1 MKILRKIIITGGHLT
16 PALAVIEEL
25 KSKNARWDIYY
36 FGRRFPIEGKKIPSE
51 ESKIISQ
58 YGVKFISLNAG
69 RLQRKFTLY
78 TLPSLFRIPVGFFQ
92 ALILL
97 VKIRPDVIL
106 SFGSYVSTPVVI
118 AGRFLR
124 IPVITHEQT
133 VTLGLA
139 NKINSYFASKVAV
152 SYKENLSNFSSGK
165 AVFTGNPLR
174 KEIFVAKSDSFTR
187 EIALKKRK
195 LGLPIIYIT
204 GGNLGAKII
213 NLNVVGI
220 LPVLLKKFLIIHQ
233 TGKLDYQEI
242 TDFAEGLTESDKE
255 RYFFKSYLSS
265 EEIGWILANTDLVIS
280 RSGAN
285 ITYELGVLGKP
296 VIFIPL
302 PIAGG
307 NEQLKNAQM
316 LRDFGLAEILL
327 QQNLSPENLLKLVEK
342 MIFNLKSYKRNKFAE
357 KVFLKNGAKNLV
369 KEINE
374 LFNEKGE

>member
-1 MKILRKIIITGGHLT
+1 MRIFKKIVITGGHLT
-16 PALAVIEEL
+16 PALATIEEL
-25 KSKNARWDIYY
+25 KSKGVWKIYY
-36 FGRRFPIEGKKIPSE
+36 FGRRFSLEGEKIPSE
-51 ESKIISQ
+51 ESEIISQ
-58 YGVKFISLNAG
+58 LGVKFISINPG
-69 RLQRKFTLY
+69 RLQRKFTLH
-78 TLPSLFRIPVGFFQ
+78 TIPSLLRIPFGFFQ
-92 ALILL
+92 AFILL
-97 VKIRPDVIL
+97 ARIRPDVIL

-118 AGRFLR
+118 AGWFLK
-124 IPVITHEQT
+124 IQVITHEQT

-139 NKINSYFASKVAV
+139 NKINSYFASKIAV
-152 SYKENLSNFSSGK
+152 SYKENLSNFPSGK

-174 KEIFVAKSDSFTR
+174 KEIFIAKSDSLTR

-213 NLNVVGI
+213 NLNVAAI

-233 TGKLDYQEI
+233 TGKFDYPVI
-242 TDFAEGLTESDKE
+242 ANVAEGLKESEKE
-255 RYFFKSYLSS
+255 RYFFRSFISS
-265 EEIGWILANTDLVIS
+265 DEIGWILANSDLVIS

-316 LRDFGLAEILL
+316 LRGFGLAEILP
-327 QQNLSPENLLKLVEK
+327 QQVLSPESLLKLIEK
-342 MIFNLKSYKRNKFAE
+342 MVFNLKRYQKSKFAG
-357 KVFLKNGAKNLV
+357 KVFHRNGAKNLV
-369 KEINE
+369 KEIDE
-374 LFNEKGE
+374 LLTKKGK